1 MAMQT
6 KYFIT
11 LFFTTVIIT
20 AAPAQ
25 NVGIG
30 TPATT
35 RAKLELHG
43 MHGNTNA
50 IFGSEGN
57 GMAMVS
63 NVPLLGFNTYYNGGQ
78 LYIGNGYALSQY
90 INHETGYMY
99 FHAYGTGTKDLLITN
114 PKLALTIAPNGRV
127 RIGENASF
135 DATIDVARDPGRDAT
150 AYFSAPQFTAFN
162 YGPAEHTYIRG
173 ATAPGKIFLNF
184 YPANSKVSIGGG
196 GASFGIN
203 WGDPVYP
210 LEIHAP
216 DFGLGL
222 MRMGSANHWLFVIN
236 FNYLKF
242 FFRASTDNNTFSQL
256 GIFSYTNGQYS
267 AASDRRMKKQIEP
280 LPPMLEKLMQ
290 LQVYRYQM
298 KYNNPN
304 HDETFGLIAQE
315 VQPVFPG
322 LVHVTKNASTGY
334 KDISD
339 VYTLAYSGLAP
350 IVLKA
355 LQEQQAQLEKL
366 EERTARL
373 ENR

>member
-1 MAMQT
+1 MQT
-6 KYFIT
+6 KYFNII
-11 LFFTTVIIT
+11 FFTAGIIT
-20 AAPAQ
+20 AASAQ

-30 TPATT
+30 TTTAT
-35 RAKLELHG
+35 RAKLELNG
-43 MHGNTNA
+43 MVGNTTA

-57 GMAMVS
+57 GMGLTGNWPGVE
-63 NVPLLGFNTYYNGGQ
+63 FNSYVNGTRK
-78 LYIGNGYALSQY
+78 YIGNGYAQMQGLNPSD
-90 INHETGYMY
+90 GYFY
-99 FHAYGTGTKDLLITN
+99 FLTFASGARDASASVATNAIT
-114 PKLALTIAPNGRV
+114 IGPNGRV
-127 RIGENASF
+127 RIGANAGF
-135 DATIDVARDPGRDAT
+135 DAQLDVARDPGRDAT

-162 YGPAEHTYIRG
+162 YGAAEHTYIRG
-173 ATAPGKIFLNF
+173 AVAPGKIFLNY
-184 YPANSKVSIGGG
+184 YPAYSKIAIGGG

-216 DFGLGL
+216 DFGMGL
-222 MRMGSANHWLFVIN
+222 MRMESQNHWLFVIN

-242 FFRASTDNNTFSQL
+242 FFRASTINNTFSQL
-256 GIFSYTNGQYS
+256 GVFDYANGQYS
-267 AASDRRMKKQIEP
+267 ATSDRRMKKQIEP

-315 VQPVFPG
+315 VQPLFPS
-322 LVHVTKNASTGY
+322 LVHQTKNAKTGY

-339 VYTLAYSGLAP
+339 VYTLAYSSLAP

-366 EERTARL
+366 EERTAGL